1 VTDLDTLNRIAD
13 TLNRAIDIRAVLD
26 TTLAQLVELMGLESG
41 WIFLR
46 EPLPGARPKDRDF
59 FLAAHYH
66 LPPALDPDDGQ
77 AWAGGCECQER
88 CTLGTLTQGYNEI
101 RCSRLAHASGD
112 RRGLAVHAS
121 APLRSGNQILGIL
134 NVAGPDWTSFGQEAL
149 ALLTN
154 VSSQIGVALE
164 RARLYDLLR
173 EQRIHEQATLL
184 DLSNQLLGRRNMDD
198 LMIFLVEET
207 QRLLQADACSL
218 LLPGDEPGVLCF
230 RAASGWKH
238 DPVALGHSIPYGNHS
253 GPGQVMQTQ
262 DPLLVGDIEAYD
274 PPPWNAG
281 WLRAEGFRGYAVVPL
296 VVEGRSI
303 GVLVLNTR
311 QPRPPLEDDV
321 RLLRLIANQAAIAI
335 EKARLHEEEAQH
347 RVLEKELALARQI
360 QLSLLPRTCPSVPGW
375 DCAALYEA
383 AQIVAGDFYDVFE
396 LPGGAGRLGLVIADV
411 VGKGV
416 SAALFMALSR
426 TMIRTAAL
434 SNRRPAKALTRANK
448 LILNDSHSDL
458 FVTAFYAIVDTR
470 TGTLAYTNAGHN
482 RPLWLQ
488 ASTGQVQE
496 LAAEGIVL
504 GIFDEIVLEERQIQ
518 TSPGDIILLYTDGV
532 TEAMNSDR
540 QQFGPGRLAEVL
552 AAQAGSTAQGL
563 IEAVVGAVRDFAGN
577 NVYADD
583 LTLLVLKR
591 QAWGA

>member
-1 VTDLDTLNRIAD
+1 
-13 TLNRAIDIRAVLD
+13 
-26 TTLAQLVELMGLESG
+26 
-41 WIFLR
+41 
-46 EPLPGARPKDRDF
+46 
-59 FLAAHYH
+59 
-66 LPPALDPDDGQ
+66 
-77 AWAGGCECQER
+77 
-88 CTLGTLTQGYNEI
+88 
-101 RCSRLAHASGD
+101 
-112 RRGLAVHAS
+112 
-121 APLRSGNQILGIL
+121 
-134 NVAGPDWTSFGQEAL
+134 
-149 ALLTN
+149 
-154 VSSQIGVALE
+154 
-164 RARLYDLLR
+164 
-173 EQRIHEQATLL
+173 
-184 DLSNQLLGRRNMDD
+184 
-198 LMIFLVEET
+198 
-207 QRLLQADACSL
+207 
-218 LLPGDEPGVLCF
+218 
-230 RAASGWKH
+230 
-238 DPVALGHSIPYGNHS
+238 
-253 GPGQVMQTQ
+253 
-262 DPLLVGDIEAYD
+262 
-274 PPPWNAG
+274 
-281 WLRAEGFRGYAVVPL
+281 
-296 VVEGRSI
+296 
-303 GVLVLNTR
+303 VLVLNTR
-311 QPRPPLEDDV
+311 YTRPPVEDDV

-375 DCAALYEA
+375 ECAALYEA

-396 LPGGAGRLGLVIADV
+396 LPGRAGRLGLVIADV

-434 SNRRPAKALTRANK
+434 SNRRPAKALTRANQ

-458 FVTAFYAIVDTR
+458 FVTTFYAIVDTQ
-470 TGTLAYTNAGHN
+470 TGALTYANAGHN

-488 ASTGQVQE
+488 ASTGQIHE

-518 TSPGDIILLYTDGV
+518 TAPGDIILLYTDGV